1 MERCHRIAR
10 YLSSRPVAAGVRR
23 SPPRLLHRFSQ
34 KEREKERRGRGKK
47 THRERKQLLTITRAT
62 AHGSNPPREYNRD
75 RTVTERSKNSLSR
88 FHPVENIARDRY
100 IVCRGIFL
108 HRGFC
113 PIIFPLRPDTI
124 FSFLFFLFYSQPR
137 VVPSSVK
144 KIFFC
149 SLKVWMFVVV
159 WISFSSR
166 KRERKKKG
174 VDFWKSKGNNIND
187 ISRNKTKKNSV
198 KQRIKVCLK
207 KWRELTCK
215 LNNFQLLRIHGFKRS
230 TSRDNVACNIF

>member
-1 MERCHRIAR
+1 MPPYCQVFIEPARCCRC
-10 YLSSRPVAAGVRR
+10 SSFP
-23 SPPRLLHRFSQ
+23 PPRLLHRFSQ

-88 FHPVENIARDRY
+88 FHPIENIARDRY

-166 KRERKKKG
+166 KRERKKKRCR
-174 VDFWKSKGNNIND
+174 FLEIERK
-187 ISRNKTKKNSV
+187 
-198 KQRIKVCLK
+198 
-207 KWRELTCK
+207 
-215 LNNFQLLRIHGFKRS
+215 
-230 TSRDNVACNIF
+230 